1 MPSCLVLFSSICYVR
16 SKAMSTLGK
25 SFNLLG
31 SSFDSLSVLRNLR
44 VLPKAG
50 SLDFEGW
57 QAKRVSNCAACMPV
71 CVRACGLRV
80 RACVQV
86 QLRSPKTL
94 RVEGSPKGE
103 GPCIRPFPLREKKKQ
118 VACMPC
124 LVLLCLRMTAHPE
137 GVERWRT
144 RCACHGLRLL
154 VVNLANV
161 VWFRSRSLR
170 HVPLGIIWR
179 TDTPSVTFEF
189 ALKY

>member
-1 MPSCLVLFSSICYVR
+1 MPRCLVLCLSICYAR
-16 SKAMSTLGK
+16 NKAMSTFRE

-31 SSFDSLSVLRNLR
+31 SGFDSLIVLRSLK

-50 SLDFEGW
+50 SLDFEGC

-103 GPCIRPFPLREKKKQ
+103 GPCIRPFPLRERAK
-118 VACMPC
+118 VGRMLCPACLALP
-124 LVLLCLRMTAHPE
+124 AYD
-137 GVERWRT
+137 
-144 RCACHGLRLL
+144 CAPRRGGALADSLRLSWSK
-154 VVNLANV
+154 VVCYQPCK
-161 VWFRSRSLR
+161 RSL
-170 HVPLGIIWR
+170 VSK
-179 TDTPSVTFEF
+179 SVTSPLPSWHNM
-189 ALKY
+189 AN